1 MKLGHEFLHRFAL
14 ALAMLA
20 VTAIPARAQSAF
32 FREVVLK
39 PKASQADG
47 LRVVSILLGQR
58 AGDLK
63 SDAEFLRT
71 QDVLPKNWAPDDKA
85 VLSKGWMAY
94 LLVRALDLDGGAGKR
109 LFGWNKRRAFQELVY
124 LQIMPGKGGEHAK
137 LTGPEVITLLD
148 RSSAHK
154 ERERARKSAA
164 DGDKPGRTKP

>member
-1 MKLGHEFLHRFAL
+1 MKLGHVFLHKFAL

-20 VTAIPARAQSAF
+20 LTAIPARSQSAF
-32 FREVVLK
+32 FREVVLR
-39 PKASQADG
+39 PKATQADG
-47 LRVVSILLGQR
+47 IRVVSILLGQR
-58 AGDLK
+58 TGDLS

-71 QDVLPKNWAPDDKA
+71 KYVLPKNWTPDDKA

-94 LLVRALDLDGGAGKR
+94 LLVRALELNGGAGKR

-148 RSSAHK
+148 RSSAHR
-154 ERERARKSAA
+154 ERERARKGAA
-164 DGDKPGRTKP
+164 ETATGR